1 MGLASREAVRRMVLP
16 VMRTLAIG
24 DIHGCLTSL
33 EAVVEQAGVSPGDTV
48 VTLGD
53 YVDRGPDSK
62 GVIDFLIGLR
72 ERTKVVTL
80 MGNHEILM
88 MNARSSRRDLERWR
102 GPGVGGD
109 ATLRSYGGEDFRA
122 IPREHWEFIEGA
134 LPFYEEQSHF
144 FVHAN
149 AASDVELKDQDPF
162 MLFWEKFRRV
172 PPHRNGKVMVCGHT
186 AQKSGVPA
194 NLGHAV
200 CIDTCAYAG
209 QWLTALDVSSGEYWQ
224 CNEAGECRSSD
235 ISAHLAQ

>member
-1 MGLASREAVRRMVLP
+1 
-16 VMRTLAIG
+16 MRTIAIG
-24 DIHGCLTSL
+24 DIHGCRAAL
-33 EAVVEQAGVSPGDTV
+33 EAVVEYAEVSEGDTV

-62 GVIDFLIGLR
+62 GVIDFLLNLR
-72 ERTKVVTL
+72 ERVKVVTL

-88 MNARSSRRDLERWR
+88 LNARESRSDLERWK
-102 GPGVGGD
+102 GTGVGGG
-109 ATLRSYGGEDFRA
+109 ATLQSYGGEDCKVVPRA
-122 IPREHWEFIEGA
+122 HWQFIEEA

-149 AASDVELKDQDPF
+149 AAPNVKLQEQDPF

-194 NLGHAV
+194 NLGHAI
-200 CIDTCAYAG
+200 CIDTCAYRG
-209 QWLTALDVSSGEYWQ
+209 QWLTALDVGSGKYWQ
-224 CNEAGECRSSD
+224 CNEGGESRSND
-235 ISAHLAQ
+235 ISAHLA